1 MNGWDPR
8 DVIKL
13 VTDKFD
19 FMLRYKTTGGS
30 KVYIGDREVSKTV
43 RYYVSTR
50 GEKMRK
56 VAPPKGPLG
65 EYKRKNKITDALFN
79 KVMSEIGPGV
89 WDDRIHTKNK
99 SKYTEVVTG
108 IEAGRLIKECNDS
121 DNFDWSD
128 VDWDYYIKEI
138 EKLKVGSN
146 V

>member
-1 MNGWDPR
+1 
-8 DVIKL
+8 
-13 VTDKFD
+13 
-19 FMLRYKTTGGS
+19 MLRYKTTGGS

-56 VAPPKGPLG
+56 VAPPKGALG